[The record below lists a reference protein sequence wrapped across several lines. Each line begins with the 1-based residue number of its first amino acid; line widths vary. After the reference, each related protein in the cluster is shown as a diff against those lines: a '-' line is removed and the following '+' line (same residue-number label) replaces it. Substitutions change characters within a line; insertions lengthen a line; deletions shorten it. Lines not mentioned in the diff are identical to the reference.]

1 MLYFEVQN
9 CEEFE
14 RLTCTPIF
22 LRTVWPDGLSNQE
35 IPATVEIPAASY
47 EHYRL

>member
-22 LRTVWPDGLSNQE
+22 TPNNV
-35 IPATVEIPAASY
+35 AAADCEQHRS
-47 EHYRL
+47 